1 MTTADPRVEQRPSWP
16 RRIAGLL
23 LADRVVLLAVLLVVL
38 LVWMRLLSEGGYLTA
53 AYDLPYLAATL
64 DAVVPLCLLGLA
76 EFVVMVSGRG
86 GIDLSVGSMVSL
98 VGMAFGF
105 LVGRWGWPVL
115 PAILVAIGC
124 GGVLGAV
131 NGLLVAYLRFPALIA
146 TLATYYGYGSLAL
159 LSTNAAPI
167 STRPVQDLSALTRS
181 VEFGGG
187 IGIPLQVFT
196 FLLPSAVLIWLL
208 VNRTTYG
215 RRLYAVGT
223 NETAARFASLD
234 VASVR
239 FRAYLLSGLL
249 SGVAGVVTVAQF
261 ASARPDAGS
270 AGNGMALPAITI
282 AVLGGVAIAGGIGR
296 VGGVLVA
303 ALLVVWL
310 NAGILLAFEGSV
322 GSQYQLAALGL
333 LLVASALLNRVTV
346 RRVASGRRT

>member
-1 MTTADPRVEQRPSWP
+1 MRRALERLLTDRV
-16 RRIAGLL
+16 AL
-23 LADRVVLLAVLLVVL
+23 LAVLLAVLLVWMSVL
-38 LVWMRLLSEGGYLTA
+38 SAQGYLTA
-53 AYDLPYLAATL
+53 PYDLPYLGATL
-64 DAVVPLCLLGLA
+64 DNVVPLCLLGLA

-86 GIDLSVGSMVSL
+86 GIDLSVGSMVSV

-105 LVGRWGWPVL
+105 MVGKWGWPVL
-115 PAILVAIGC
+115 PSVVAALLVGAA
-124 GGVLGAV
+124 LGAV

-159 LSTNAAPI
+159 VSTNATPI
-167 STRPVQDLSALTRS
+167 SNRPVQELAGLTSS
-181 VEFGGG
+181 VPLFAD
-187 IGIPLQVFT
+187 ITVPLQVFT
-196 FLLPSAVLIWLL
+196 FLLPSAVLVWLL
-208 VNRTTYG
+208 VNRTSYG

-223 NETAARFASLD
+223 NETAARFANLN

-239 FRAYLLSGLL
+239 FRAYLLSGVL

-270 AGNGMALPAITI
+270 TGNGMALPAITI

-310 NAGILLAFEGSV
+310 NAGILLAFEGSE
-322 GSQYQLAALGL
+322 GGQYQLAALGIL
-333 LLVASALLNRVTV
+333 LIASALLNVLTV
-346 RRVASGRRT
+346 RRVAGGRGT